1 MKNVV
6 LHRSQLLVIVPDEDV
21 FLRPLP
27 DPPGMPNP
35 AQAHEDQELRYAAWH
50 ACGFVIG
57 GANVYAGVCGGHK
70 CYVVVPNKVYDPD
83 RRPMP
88 VLTKEEDDTRRF
100 QEEQAAKK
108 EAKRVAALKN
118 REVVRSRYEI
128 IPKQHCGVN
137 YGTEQRV
144 LIRTKTHVLTWKP
157 GTSSYLDRG
166 AGSVY
171 QRGEFCVMP
180 YVKTDGK
187 IAACNHDGAHP
198 LGYRCQFAGPGSMDI
213 PAPHGFKMAPKNL
226 IAQFDGFEEALGLDA
241 GTLKRSGWTGQKT
254 LVLT

>member
-6 LHRSQLLVIVPDEDV
+6 LHRSQLLVIAHDEDV
-21 FLRPLP
+21 FLRPLA

-50 ACGFVIG
+50 VCGLVIG

-88 VLTKEEDDTRRF
+88 VLTREEDDTRRF
-100 QEEQAAKK
+100 QEEQQAKK
-108 EAKRVAALKN
+108 EAKRVATLKN
-118 REVVRSRYEI
+118 REFVRSRYEI
-128 IPKQHCGVN
+128 IPRQHCGVN
-137 YGTEQRV
+137 YGVEQRV

-157 GTSSYLDRG
+157 GSSSYLDRG
-166 AGSVY
+166 AGTQYS
-171 QRGEFCVMP
+171 RGEFVVMP
-180 YVKTDGK
+180 YQKTDGK
-187 IAACNHDGAHP
+187 IAPCNHDGAHP
-198 LGYRCQFAGPGSMDI
+198 LGYRCEHWGRDSKDI

-226 IAQFDGFEEALGLDA
+226 IGMFHVFEEALKLEA
-241 GTLKRSGWTGQKT
+241 GVLKDSLWTGEKT
-254 LVLT
+254 LVLQ

>member
-6 LHRSQLLVIVPDEDV
+6 LHRTQLLAIVPDEDV

-27 DPPGMPNP
+27 DPPGMPNL
-35 AQAHEDQELRYAAWH
+35 AQEEQDQKLRYAAWD
-50 ACGFVIG
+50 ACKFVIG
-57 GANVYAGVCGGHK
+57 GAAVFGGVCEGHK
-70 CYVVVPNKVYDPD
+70 CYVVLPRKVYDD
-83 RRPMP
+83 RRRPLP
-88 VLTKEEDDTRRF
+88 VQTKEDDDQRRF
-100 QEEQAAKK
+100 DLEAELRRQEKIAAKK
-108 EAKRVAALKN
+108 KRVEQL
-118 REVVRSRYEI
+118 RSRYEI

-157 GTSSYLDRG
+157 GSSSYLDRG

-171 QRGEFCVMP
+171 QRGEFCVLP
-180 YVKTDGK
+180 YQKTLTG
-187 IAACNHDGAHP
+187 NNDGAHP

-213 PAPHGFKMAPKNL
+213 PAPHDFRMSPKNL
-226 IAQFDGFEEALGLDA
+226 IAQFDGFEAALKLKA
-241 GTLKRSGWTGQKT
+241 GTLKASRWSGEKT

>member
-6 LHRSQLLVIVPDEDV
+6 LHRSQLLAIVPDEDV

-35 AQAHEDQELRYAAWH
+35 AQEHEDQELRYAAWH
-50 ACGFVIG
+50 ACHFVIG
-57 GANVYAGVCGGHK
+57 GASVYAGVCGGHK
-70 CYVVVPNKVYDPD
+70 CYVVLSKKVYDPD
-83 RRPMP
+83 RRPQP
-88 VLTKEEDDTRRF
+88 VRTKDEDDLIRTENDAARRR
-100 QEEQAAKK
+100 EEKRAA
-108 EAKRVAALKN
+108 A
-118 REVVRSRYEI
+118 EVRRNQQRARYEI
-128 IPKQHCGVN
+128 IPKEHCGVN

-157 GTSSYLDRG
+157 GSSSYLDRG

-171 QRGEFCVMP
+171 QRGEFCVLP
-180 YVKTDGK
+180 YQKTLTG
-187 IAACNHDGAHP
+187 NNDGAHP

-213 PAPHGFKMAPKNL
+213 PAPHDFRMSPKNL
-226 IAQFDGFEEALGLDA
+226 IAQFDGFEAALKLKA
-241 GTLKRSGWTGQKT
+241 GTLKASGWSGEKT